1 MAIGIQIVAKGQ
13 DAGKPKTHLSSRSSS
28 SSSRTGEA
36 GAVLSLTRVP
46 ARLILLCLAVCHHS
60 LLGVDGPKSEP
71 VCMTPLL
78 VLAFL
83 SG

>member
-1 MAIGIQIVAKGQ
+1 MAIGIRIVAKGQ
-13 DAGKPKTHLSSRSSS
+13 DVGKQKTHLSSRS

-36 GAVLSLTRVP
+36 GAVLSLTRVY
-46 ARLILLCLAVCHHS
+46 ARLISLCLAVCHHALS
-60 LLGVDGPKSEP
+60 GVDGPKSEP

-78 VLAFL
+78 VLPCL